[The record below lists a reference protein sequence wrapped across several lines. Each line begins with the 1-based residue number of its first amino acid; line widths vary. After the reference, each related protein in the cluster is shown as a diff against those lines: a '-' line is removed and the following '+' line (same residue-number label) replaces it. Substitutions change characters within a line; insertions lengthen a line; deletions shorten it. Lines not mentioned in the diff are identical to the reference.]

1 MMEIASSNIIDGT
14 GRPPIAGRI
23 RIAGQQIRDV
33 SPGAGA
39 GGSGD
44 AVDLD
49 GYTIL
54 PGLIDAHS
62 HLGSVIQPHG
72 SPPPPIAVIAAEIFK
87 NAERAVREGFTT
99 VREVAGLDGGLNE
112 AAGRGLVLAPRV
124 LPSGPMISQ
133 TCGHGDWRPKYD
145 HGPWGER
152 WPGLVQASV
161 VVDGVTEAVKAAR
174 LALRDGATQL
184 KVSLSGGFSSD
195 CDALTD
201 TQFGEDELAAIVA
214 VARSQGRYVTGHAH
228 HSHAVQLGL
237 RAGVACFEHA
247 TFVDQETLML
257 IKQNDA
263 AIVATLG
270 VLRRLQDP
278 AVRDGLREELRE
290 FARSGFDS
298 AAEMVRAA
306 VAAGIL
312 VGLGTDITGAD
323 QHGRAREVAQR
334 CSATDP
340 LEAIAAATGKNAKVL
355 RIADRTGTLTPGLL
369 ADLVVLD
376 GNPLTEPVLFEDP
389 ERVRLVM
396 AAGQIRH
403 DTLPAELSAQV
414 RRACAPGTA
423 AP

>member
-1 MMEIASSNIIDGT
+1 
-14 GRPPIAGRI
+14 
-23 RIAGQQIRDV
+23 
-33 SPGAGA
+33 
-39 GGSGD
+39 
-44 AVDLD
+44 
-49 GYTIL
+49 
-54 PGLIDAHS
+54 
-62 HLGSVIQPHG
+62 
-72 SPPPPIAVIAAEIFK
+72 
-87 NAERAVREGFTT
+87 
-99 VREVAGLDGGLNE
+99 
-112 AAGRGLVLAPRV
+112 
-124 LPSGPMISQ
+124 
-133 TCGHGDWRPKYD
+133 
-145 HGPWGER
+145 
-152 WPGLVQASV
+152 
-161 VVDGVTEAVKAAR
+161 VDGVTEAVKAAR

-201 TQFGEDELAAIVA
+201 IQFGEDELAAIVA

-306 VAAGIL
+306 VAAGIV